1 MIIMVLQKGDF
12 VELDYTGSCEGKVY
26 DTTKPDVAK
35 KNNLPGE
42 PHTVVIALGEGM
54 ILQGIDEELIGKEPS
69 KHTFTL
75 TADKAFG
82 KKDPKLIQMIPVAKF
97 QEQKIEPQV
106 GLQLNID
113 GMIGVIRTVSGGR
126 ILVDFNHPLASKDV
140 SYDVEVKRIVTDG
153 KEKVEALNKA
163 LGLEGT
169 VTKKEKDYEIQPKQ
183 AMPKEISEQLA
194 KKYKDIA
201 KVTVT
206 FVPPPK

>member
-1 MIIMVLQKGDF
+1 MPLKKGEF
-12 VELDYTGSCEGKVY
+12 VELDYTGSCEGHVY

-42 PHTVVIALGEGM
+42 PHSVVICLGEGM
-54 ILQGIDEELIGKEPS
+54 ILAGIDEELIGKEAG
-69 KHTFTL
+69 KHSFTI

-82 KKDPKLIQMIPVAKF
+82 KKDPKLIQMIPAAKF

-113 GMIGVIRTVSGGR
+113 GMIGVVRTVSGGR

-140 SYDVEVKRIVTDG
+140 SYEVEVKRVVTDG

-163 LGLEGT
+163 LGLEAT
-169 VTKKEKDYEIQPKQ
+169 VTKKEKGYDIQPKQ
-183 AMPKEISEQLA
+183 AMPQEISDQLT

-201 KVTVT
+201 NETVT